1 MRRVLLLI
9 LLVVPTLIMS
19 GQNNN
24 FKIKQK
30 NRAGTTTPGFSFKK
44 INSNNE
50 SKSTSTNK
58 FTISQTLSLQRFNF
72 DDKHINKIIRKNG
85 APVYIEKMTDPKK
98 SDGIT
103 TFEERF
109 FSFLEETRPITGSGN
124 HG

>member
-9 LLVVPTLIMS
+9 LFVVPTLIIS
-19 GQNNN
+19 GQNSN

-30 NRAGTTTPGFSFKK
+30 NRAGTTAPGFSFKK
-44 INSNNE
+44 INSNYE
-50 SKSTSTNK
+50 SKSASTNK

-98 SDGIT
+98 I
-103 TFEERF
+103 
-109 FSFLEETRPITGSGN
+109 
-124 HG
+124 